1 MTAGVLLA
9 LVLTQSAT
17 PTYVVERVVT
27 RPAESRRV
35 SVFRNGLAVVAIR
48 GAGREPHLIRVALDT
63 AEFEVIRRVAEESHR
78 TLQGSSGEFRAPGAA
93 EVELRLAPP
102 GHAPLTVRMPLASVP
117 SHGAARMMQALDNLE
132 IRLLSDV
139 PGRENLSAWLPVVG
153 DTVLLDDGS
162 TAEVTEL
169 LDSSGGPLVRLRLGQ
184 GPAAVYL
191 GLEELRR
198 RAVRRVER

>member
-35 SVFRNGLAVVAIR
+35 SVFRDGLAVVAIR

-78 TLQGSSGEFRAPGAA
+78 TLQGSSG
-93 EVELRLAPP
+93 
-102 GHAPLTVRMPLASVP
+102 
-117 SHGAARMMQALDNLE
+117 
-132 IRLLSDV
+132 
-139 PGRENLSAWLPVVG
+139 
-153 DTVLLDDGS
+153 
-162 TAEVTEL
+162 
-169 LDSSGGPLVRLRLGQ
+169 
-184 GPAAVYL
+184 
-191 GLEELRR
+191 
-198 RAVRRVER
+198 